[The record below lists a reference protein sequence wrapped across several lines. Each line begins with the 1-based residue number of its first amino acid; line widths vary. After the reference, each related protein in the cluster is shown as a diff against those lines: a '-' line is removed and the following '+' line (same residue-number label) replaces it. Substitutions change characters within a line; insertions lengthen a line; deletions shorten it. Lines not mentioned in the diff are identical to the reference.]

1 MVDRSVEILY
11 ITHGPVAIPGYTPLH
26 ASSNLKHTQSSQVIS
41 STKTTPNFKHTCTS
55 PPFSK
60 SSSCIIWGF
69 SSCPNPNIPP
79 FQRGN
84 ATLQLPHEL
93 FDGQLGRPSLWS
105 PDAPASA
112 VHEELEEAKRRGSP
126 GPRGGWRKNTIWRKF
141 SMSFVFFKRKSE
153 VGNPLFIVLTSTE
166 WSPIWSEMNE
176 RSVLQVLY
184 KHHFSGK
191 HPKPNHLFCGRLP
204 FV

>member
-1 MVDRSVEILY
+1 MVDRSVEILQ
-11 ITHGPVAIPGYTPLH
+11 ITHRPVALPGYTPLH
-26 ASSNLKHTQSSQVIS
+26 TSSNLKQTQSSQIIQLQR
-41 STKTTPNFKHTCTS
+41 KQHPTS
-55 PPFSK
+55 NTHWCLSPVFSK
-60 SSSCIIWGF
+60 SSSCITWGF
-69 SSCPNPNIPP
+69 SSCPNPNGPKP

-141 SMSFVFFKRKSE
+141 SRSLVFCLSE
-153 VGNPLFIVLTSTE
+153 SLARWQSIVYCSDL
-166 WSPIWSEMNE
+166 N
-176 RSVLQVLY
+176 
-184 KHHFSGK
+184 
-191 HPKPNHLFCGRLP
+191 
-204 FV
+204 